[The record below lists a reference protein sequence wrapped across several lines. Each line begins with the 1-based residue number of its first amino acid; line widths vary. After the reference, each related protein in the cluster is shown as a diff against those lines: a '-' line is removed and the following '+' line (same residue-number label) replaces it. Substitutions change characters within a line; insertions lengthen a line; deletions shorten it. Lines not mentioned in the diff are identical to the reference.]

1 MYHFGSAEDEVTL
14 LLDSISSEE
23 HTGPKCPS
31 GAWQDMSLKQQ
42 EDYFVYL
49 RLALDST
56 ARDPIISEEAIQHLY
71 TEYEQV
77 FQYLANTDSKLRTAI
92 KNGTHA
98 FFMAD
103 NEQVVDY
110 FRSLVKD

>member
-1 MYHFGSAEDEVTL
+1 MYSFGAKEDQVQML
-14 LLDSISSEE
+14 IDSISSDE
-23 HTGPKCPS
+23 HTGPKCPKGS
-31 GAWQDMSLKQQ
+31 WQEMSLKQQ

-49 RLALDST
+49 RLALENT

-71 TEYEQV
+71 LEYEQV
-77 FQYLANTDSKLRTAI
+77 FAYLANTDSKLRTAI

-98 FFMAD
+98 FFMSD
-103 NEQVVDY
+103 NKAVVDY